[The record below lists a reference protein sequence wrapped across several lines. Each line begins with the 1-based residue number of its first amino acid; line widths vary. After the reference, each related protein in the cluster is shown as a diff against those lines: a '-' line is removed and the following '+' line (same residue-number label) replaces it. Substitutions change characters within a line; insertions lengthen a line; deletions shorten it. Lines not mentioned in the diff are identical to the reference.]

1 MTCKV
6 YNLFGGIPFSD
17 YFFPFSSFIMQVLSV
32 LCDELETGNFHAVHA
47 TRVLLLGLRCAA
59 EAEGAVLLGGGW
71 IWSYVTVFIS
81 LAGPCWAFCDLAG
94 ANTVALDC

>member
-1 MTCKV
+1 
-6 YNLFGGIPFSD
+6 
-17 YFFPFSSFIMQVLSV
+17 MQVLSV

-94 ANTVALDC
+94 ANTVVLDCW